1 MQWRMHAE
9 WLTYHPGEAQ
19 LRSSSLISTAQQQSG
34 LLWRRCHLLKTE
46 STFFSSTENAR
57 LEVECRCQAESL
69 WNLSFYIRNCGQVLV
84 YPKLILA
91 TPALGETGLKWLMVL
106 CRYSGE
112 DMKLKTVD
120 I

>member
-1 MQWRMHAE
+1 ME
-9 WLTYHPGEAQ
+9 VSPF
-19 LRSSSLISTAQQQSG
+19 
-34 LLWRRCHLLKTE
+34 KTE

-57 LEVECRCQAESL
+57 LEVGCRCQAESL

-91 TPALGETGLKWLMVL
+91 PPALGETGLKWLMVL

-112 DMKLKTVD
+112 AHEAEDRGHLGVEEPEL
-120 I
+120 